1 MYKIAVDIGGTNIK
15 LAVINNELNII
26 DYKTIATPDNIHILI
41 TNEIYLII
49 DAFIKNISLKSSH
62 WYLKCWRCRFNSWRN
77 CLHWTNYSKF

>member
-49 DAFIKNISLKSSH
+49 DAFIKKYQLKNPHIGISSADRKSVV
-62 WYLKCWRCRFNSWRN
+62 
-77 CLHWTNYSKF
+77 

>member
-41 TNEIYLII
+41 TNEIYLITRI
-49 DAFIKNISLKSSH
+49 EATLLICGS
-62 WYLKCWRCRFNSWRN
+62 
-77 CLHWTNYSKF
+77 